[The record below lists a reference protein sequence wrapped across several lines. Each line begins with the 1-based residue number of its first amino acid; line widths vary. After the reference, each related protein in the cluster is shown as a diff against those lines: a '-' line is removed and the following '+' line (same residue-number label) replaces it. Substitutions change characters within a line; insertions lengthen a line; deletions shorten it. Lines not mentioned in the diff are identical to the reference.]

1 MARIVVV
8 DDSKLMRHLLQR
20 ILEQAGHEVTVW
32 NDLAA
37 SEVPERISAG
47 APDLIITDYQMPG
60 CNGLTLVRMAR
71 KTKPE
76 LPIVV
81 LTADHDPEVVRGL
94 TRLEVKHILFKP
106 LQEAQLMEAIRLS
119 LAPAE

>member
-1 MARIVVV
+1 MPKIVVV

-20 ILEQAGHEVTVW
+20 ILELAGHEVTVW
-32 NDLAA
+32 HDLAA
-37 SEVPERISAG
+37 SEVPERINAS

-76 LPIVV
+76 LPVVV
-81 LTADHDPEVVRGL
+81 LTADHDPEVVKVL
-94 TRLEVKHILFKP
+94 SRLEVKHILYKP
-106 LQEAQLMEAIRLS
+106 VQEGELMEAIRQS